1 MLSDFIYIIARQ
13 EFLVVAVGTVVLAI
27 ASGMIGTF
35 SVLKGQSLI
44 GDAIS
49 HSALPGIILAFIIFQ
64 TKDSLL
70 LSLGAFISGTIAF
83 IIIQASKQA
92 SKITLDSM
100 LAITLSAMFGLG
112 MVLMSGLRSFEST
125 KNLNTAGLD
134 NYIFGQAAFTM
145 QRDVIIISTVSIVSI
160 TLMLIFYKE
169 LKIFV
174 FDEQYAK
181 TSGFYP
187 RYVNGIL
194 LVMTMILIGVGMKIV
209 GAILISSMLIS
220 PGVTG
225 LLWSK
230 KLNYVL
236 VIAAVVGAA
245 SAFFGTLISAV
256 IKNIPTGASIVVIM
270 SIVFMI
276 SLIFSPSG
284 IISRSKAR
292 KRELQKLKSKKNA
305 GGVL

>member
-1 MLSDFIYIIARQ
+1 MLTDFISIMTRQ
-13 EFLVVAVGTVVLAI
+13 EFLVVAIGTIVLAI
-27 ASGMIGTF
+27 ASGMVGTF
-35 SVLKGQSLI
+35 SVLRGQSLI

-49 HSALPGIILAFIIFQ
+49 HSALPGIIFAFIMFQ
-64 TKDSLL
+64 TKDSLV
-70 LSLGAFISGTIAF
+70 LSLGAFISGTIGF

-100 LAITLSAMFGLG
+100 LAITLSSLFGLG
-112 MVLMSGLRSFEST
+112 MVLMSGLRSFERT
-125 KNLNTAGLD
+125 KNLNTAGLK

-145 QRDVIIISTVSIVSI
+145 QKDVIIISTVSIISI
-160 TLMLIFYKE
+160 TLMLLFYKE
-169 LKIFV
+169 LKLFV

-187 RYVNGIL
+187 KYINTVL
-194 LVMTMILIGVGMKIV
+194 LIMTMILIGVGMKIV
-209 GAILISSMLIS
+209 GAILISSMLIA

-230 KLNYVL
+230 KLNKVL
-236 VIAAVVGAA
+236 IIAALTGGF

-270 SIVFMI
+270 TFICMI
-276 SLIFSPSG
+276 SLIFAPSG
-284 IISRSKAR
+284 LISRRQSRLK
-292 KRELQKLKSKKNA
+292 ELAQLQNKKNT